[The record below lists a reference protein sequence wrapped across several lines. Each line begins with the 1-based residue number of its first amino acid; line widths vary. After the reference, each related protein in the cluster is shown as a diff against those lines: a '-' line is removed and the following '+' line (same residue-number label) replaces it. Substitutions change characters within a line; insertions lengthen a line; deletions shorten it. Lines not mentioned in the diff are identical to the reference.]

1 MKKVIILYTCD
12 DWHRHSSKIP
22 LGVFTE
28 KFKAVN
34 FAKLHAS
41 KSEEGKLDEHN
52 VFLLTTIDQ
61 TQNRSENYIIEECEL
76 NPTKVNL

>member
-1 MKKVIILYTCD
+1 MKKIVILYTCD
-12 DWHRHSSKIP
+12 AWHNYTSNSPI
-22 LGVFTE
+22 GVFTE

-41 KSEEGKLDEHN
+41 KSEEGKLDKHD
-52 VFLLTTIDQ
+52 VFLLSTIDQ
-61 TQNRSENYIIEECEL
+61 TQNRDENYIIEEWEL